1 LLRKGVEKM
10 KVGIIGVGNIGSII
24 ADLLIEKGHE
34 LHLVN
39 RHVEKLRKYEGRAN
53 TYLDIEKLP
62 EVDVL
67 FLCVKPQ
74 DALQALKRIPNS
86 SKRITISTV
95 AGLTINEIS
104 SYVGERIVRIM
115 PNIPISIG
123 KGVIGIAYDE
133 KASLQKEKVEKLLSP
148 FGKLVQV
155 NEYLF
160 PAVTA
165 LSGSGP
171 AFIFVIIEALVDAGM
186 KLGLSYETS
195 MNLVL
200 ETMKGSAE
208 LLQHESKHPG
218 EFRHI
223 VTSPAGTTIEGIYSL
238 ERQGL
243 RGILMKTIF
252 DTYKRALE
260 LQED

>member
-1 LLRKGVEKM
+1 M

-39 RHVEKLRKYEGRAN
+39 RHIEKIRKYEGRAS
-53 TYLDIEKLP
+53 TYLYIEKLP
-62 EVDVL
+62 EVDIL

-74 DALQALKRIPNS
+74 DALQALKKIPHSHDRIL
-86 SKRITISTV
+86 ISTV

-104 SYVGERIVRIM
+104 SYVGEGVVRIM

-123 KGVIGIAYDE
+123 KGVIGISYDE
-133 KASLQKEKVEKLLSP
+133 KALVEKKKVEKLLLP
-148 FGKLVQV
+148 FGKLVEV
-155 NEYLF
+155 NEHLF

-171 AFIFVIIEALVDAGM
+171 AFVFVIIESLVDAGM
-186 KLGLSYETS
+186 KLGLSYEVA

-208 LLQHESKHPG
+208 LLQHEAKHPG
-218 EFRHI
+218 ELRHI

-238 ERQGL
+238 EQQGL

>member
-1 LLRKGVEKM
+1 M

-24 ADLLIEKGHE
+24 ADLLIQKGHE
-34 LHLVN
+34 VHLVN
-39 RHVEKLRKYEGRAN
+39 RHIEKLRKYEGIAQ
-53 TYLDIEKLP
+53 TYLDVEKIP
-62 EVDVL
+62 ETEIL

-74 DALQALKRIPNS
+74 DALGVLKRIPRS
-86 SKRITISTV
+86 SKRILISTV

-104 SYVGERIVRIM
+104 SYLGDGVVRIM

-123 KGVIGIAYDE
+123 KGVIGISYDDKSSLE
-133 KASLQKEKVEKLLSP
+133 KKKVEELLLP
-148 FGKLVQV
+148 FGKLVEV
-155 NEYLF
+155 SENLF

-171 AFIFVIIEALVDAGM
+171 AFVFVIIESLVDAGM
-186 KLGLSYETS
+186 KLGLSYEIS

-200 ETMKGSAE
+200 ETMKGSAQ
-208 LLQHESKHPG
+208 LLEHEAKHPG
-218 EFRHI
+218 ELRHL

-238 ERQGL
+238 EQQGL

-252 DTYKRALE
+252 DTYKRALQ
-260 LQED
+260 LQQD